1 MVSGQSK
8 NSNLAFHENEKIWQM
23 KSVKSHLVQHETLK
37 PLSQSATEWVVE
49 LQCHGGGAL
58 EKDEMLSCQI
68 NSG

>member
-1 MVSGQSK
+1 
-8 NSNLAFHENEKIWQM
+8 M

-58 EKDEMLSCQI
+58 EKDKMLSCQI

>member
-58 EKDEMLSCQI
+58 EKDKMLSCQI
-68 NSG
+68 CSG

>member
-1 MVSGQSK
+1 
-8 NSNLAFHENEKIWQM
+8 M

-58 EKDEMLSCQI
+58 EDKMLSCQI

>member
-58 EKDEMLSCQI
+58 GKDKSCQI
-68 NSG
+68 NSD